1 MLTPFGGKH
10 PRLDE
15 SVFVAPNAQV
25 IGEVELGEDVSVWF
39 GAVIRGD
46 VHYVRIGARTNIQD
60 LCVIHVN
67 EGTHPT
73 VVEDDVTV
81 GHRAILHGCHVM
93 KGSLIGMGAIVLDDA
108 VVGPESLVAA
118 GAVVG
123 PGTEI
128 PPRSLARGVPA
139 RVARSLTEAEL
150 ERLVY
155 SAKHYVELKN
165 KYLLDFSPTSPP
177 TS

>member
-1 MLTPFGGKH
+1 MITPFGGKH
-10 PRLDE
+10 PRLDA

-25 IGEVELGEDVSVWF
+25 IGDVELGEDASVWF

-46 VHYVRIGARTNIQD
+46 VHCIRIGARTNIQD
-60 LCVIHVN
+60 LTVIHVN

-93 KGSLIGMGAIVLDDA
+93 KGALIGMGAIVLDEA
-108 VVGPESLVAA
+108 KIGPESLVAA

-139 RVARSLTEAEL
+139 RVARSLTAAEL
-150 ERLVY
+150 EHLIH

-165 KYLLDFSPTSPP
+165 KYLPSSQ
-177 TS
+177 